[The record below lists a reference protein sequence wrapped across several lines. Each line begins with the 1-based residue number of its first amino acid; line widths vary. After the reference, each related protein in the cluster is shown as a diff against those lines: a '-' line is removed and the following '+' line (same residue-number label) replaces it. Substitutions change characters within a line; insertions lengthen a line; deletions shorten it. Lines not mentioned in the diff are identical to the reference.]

1 MSRIGTH
8 GLPLMGCGDWNDGM
22 SRVGVEGKGESVW
35 VAFFLCD
42 LLPKMEHI
50 TQLMPDADLGY
61 CEELSQFRSRLV
73 KAIQENAWD
82 GAWFLRAFF
91 DNGHPMGSHN
101 NTECQ
106 IDLIS
111 QA

>member
-22 SRVGVEGKGESVW
+22 SRVGVEGKGENVW

-61 CEELSQFRSRLV
+61 CEELSSEREMPIRF
-73 KAIQENAWD
+73 
-82 GAWFLRAFF
+82 
-91 DNGHPMGSHN
+91 
-101 NTECQ
+101 
-106 IDLIS
+106 
-111 QA
+111 